1 MSGMSLQL
9 RSRRLGGETSR
20 ILPQGRLSGPM
31 PWVIAIMT
39 ALTVIAVAAGLTLS
53 NLAGNAQDEIAG
65 GVTVQVVE
73 ADPAERNRQA
83 ETALAILNNRED
95 VAQVRRVPDAELAEL
110 IEPWLGDARVDDEA
124 VPTPALIDARV
135 RGAVTAERLDA
146 IRAALASSAPAAR
159 VDAQASWLAPV
170 FQAVS
175 SLQYLAL
182 GLVLLLAATSA
193 AAVWLSARSA
203 LGSNRET
210 IEVVHHLGG
219 TDSQIAGIFQRA
231 IFWDAVAGGAAGLLL
246 GLAAIMLLGRQ
257 FAGLGSGLVAGG
269 WLGVTDWAIIG
280 AVPVLGVVLAL
291 VTSRVTVLSAL
302 RRIL

>member
-1 MSGMSLQL
+1 MSDTSLL
-9 RSRRLGGETSR
+9 LKSRRLGGETSR

-39 ALTVIAVAAGLTLS
+39 ALTVIAMAAGLALS
-53 NLAGNAQDEIAG
+53 NLAGNAQAEIEG
-65 GVTVQVVE
+65 GITVQVVE
-73 ADPAERNRQA
+73 ADNVERNRQA
-83 ETALAILNNRED
+83 ETALAILNNRQD
-95 VAQVRRVPDAELAEL
+95 VAAVRRVPDEELAL
-110 IEPWLGDARVDDEA
+110 LLEPWLGDVRLGDEA
-124 VPTPALIDARV
+124 IPAPALIDARL
-135 RGAVTAERLDA
+135 RGAVTTEKVTE
-146 IRAALASSAPAAR
+146 IRNALASSAPSAR

-170 FQAVS
+170 LEAVS
-175 SLQYLAL
+175 SLQYLAI
-182 GLVLLLAATSA
+182 GLVLLLALTSI

-231 IFWDAVAGGAAGLLL
+231 IIWDAIAGGIAGLLL

-257 FAGLGSGLVAGG
+257 FAALGSGLVAGG
-269 WLGVTDWAIIG
+269 GLGLVDWIIIG
-280 AVPVLGVVLAL
+280 AVPVIGVVLAL
-291 VTSRVTVLSAL
+291 LTARFTVLTAL

>member
-110 IEPWLGDARVDDEA
+110 IEPCWAM
-124 VPTPALIDARV
+124 
-135 RGAVTAERLDA
+135 RGLTMKQCPRL
-146 IRAALASSAPAAR
+146 P
-159 VDAQASWLAPV
+159 
-170 FQAVS
+170 
-175 SLQYLAL
+175 
-182 GLVLLLAATSA
+182 
-193 AAVWLSARSA
+193 
-203 LGSNRET
+203 
-210 IEVVHHLGG
+210 
-219 TDSQIAGIFQRA
+219 
-231 IFWDAVAGGAAGLLL
+231 
-246 GLAAIMLLGRQ
+246 
-257 FAGLGSGLVAGG
+257 
-269 WLGVTDWAIIG
+269 
-280 AVPVLGVVLAL
+280 
-291 VTSRVTVLSAL
+291 
-302 RRIL
+302 